1 MKCYSLPYILR
12 IKGEGVEG
20 CYNCLPLQ
28 MEGGGGGGGAY
39 WRGGGSF
46 WGGGFKVTI
55 NSIAC

>member
-28 MEGGGGGGGAY
+28 MEGGGG
-39 WRGGGSF
+39 RGGLLG
-46 WGGGFKVTI
+46 GGGFFLGEELYS
-55 NSIAC
+55 NY

>member
-28 MEGGGGGGGAY
+28 MEGGGG
-39 WRGGGSF
+39 RGGLLER
-46 WGGGFKVTI
+46 WGFFLGEELYS
-55 NSIAC
+55 NY

>member
-28 MEGGGGGGGAY
+28 MGGGGGEVGLIGEVGLLFGGGALQ
-39 WRGGGSF
+39 
-46 WGGGFKVTI
+46 
-55 NSIAC
+55 

>member
-28 MEGGGGGGGAY
+28 MGGGGGVGEVGLIGEVGLLFGGGALQ
-39 WRGGGSF
+39 
-46 WGGGFKVTI
+46 
-55 NSIAC
+55 

>member
-28 MEGGGGGGGAY
+28 MGGGGGGGGLMGGVGLLF
-39 WRGGGSF
+39 GGG
-46 WGGGFKVTI
+46 
-55 NSIAC
+55 ALQ

>member
-28 MEGGGGGGGAY
+28 MGEVGLIGEVGLLFGGGALQ
-39 WRGGGSF
+39 
-46 WGGGFKVTI
+46 
-55 NSIAC
+55 

>member
-28 MEGGGGGGGAY
+28 MGGGGGGGA
-39 WRGGGSF
+39 SF
-46 WGGGFKVTI
+46 WGRSFTVTI

>member
-28 MEGGGGGGGAY
+28 IWGGGEVGLIGEVGLLFGGGALQ
-39 WRGGGSF
+39 
-46 WGGGFKVTI
+46 
-55 NSIAC
+55 

>member
-28 MEGGGGGGGAY
+28 MGRGGVGEVGLIGEVGLLFGGGALQ
-39 WRGGGSF
+39 
-46 WGGGFKVTI
+46 
-55 NSIAC
+55 

>member
-28 MEGGGGGGGAY
+28 MGGGG
-39 WRGGGSF
+39 R
-46 WGGGFKVTI
+46 WGFFLGEELYS
-55 NSIAC
+55 NY

>member
-28 MEGGGGGGGAY
+28 MGGGEVGLIGEVGLLFGGGALQ
-39 WRGGGSF
+39 
-46 WGGGFKVTI
+46 
-55 NSIAC
+55 